1 MKQLNIKKEGL
12 KIDLDYTSDTPESE
26 IFKSPI
32 KSIKSSLSFVPGEQ
46 LGFTVGSRDVGNP
59 LSLKLFYSLEAT
71 EEGTSVKR
79 TMDAVKYRY
88 SEIQQHLQVFV
99 QEAANR
105 IKRQLNGEP
114 DYVMYLDSMED
125 ASRNLATDFQK
136 VFSKAKVVKIPKTL
150 FDNAFFAVDW
160 EKYGRASD
168 KLKADIMGMVAG
180 LNNRTKEIEFTD
192 RIDFE
197 ALSTELEKN
206 RTEDPNRRALTV
218 ISGKKRIEVMS
229 VEDIKRLQ
237 LARELEFPVTVE
249 YKPKFSISKSVG
261 YGGARN
267 ALVGKYSTREDKM
280 FYPTYEDYLNSTN
293 GISAKDLTK
302 GQILLNT
309 VAKND
314 VKLLIVDENVH
325 SGADFR
331 YIFEE
336 LNSILNGENEE
347 ILTLADTLKLA
358 RRGLRNI
365 SYENKLSKISKEEE
379 QAICVVLGL
388 KSKELPSHFR
398 EMMNKPPKYA
408 KDFIERM
415 KNNGAEGIRNLQM
428 GLNDTVQAVARF
440 DEKIIG
446 YTLYK
451 ISDSDVSNVQIDRDI
466 EFNPTDKDASLGIY
480 GRRRIRMDAREVE
493 KTGKARKNA

>member
-1 MKQLNIKKEGL
+1 MKQPYLKKEGL
-12 KIDLDYTSDTPESE
+12 KIDLEYTPNTAEDE
-26 IFKSPI
+26 IFKKPI

-46 LGFTVGSRDVGNP
+46 LGFTAGERSIGNP
-59 LSLKLFYSLEAT
+59 LSLKLLYSLEAT

-79 TMDAVKYRY
+79 TMDVVKYRY
-88 SEIQQHLQVFV
+88 SEIQEYLQVFI

-105 IKRQLNGEP
+105 IKKQLNGEP
-114 DYVMYLDSMED
+114 DYIMYLDSKEN
-125 ASRNLATDFQK
+125 ASRDLATDFQK
-136 VFSKAKVVKIPKTL
+136 AFSKAKVVKIPKTL

-168 KLKADIMGMVAG
+168 ELKTGIMKMATG
-180 LNNRTKEIEFTD
+180 LNNRTEKIEFTD
-192 RIDFE
+192 KIDFE
-197 ALSTELEKN
+197 ALNAELENK

-218 ISGKKRIEVMS
+218 ISGKNRREVMS
-229 VEDIKRLQ
+229 VEDIKKLQ
-237 LARELEFPVTVE
+237 SAGELEFPVTVE
-249 YKPKFSISKSVG
+249 YSPKFTIAKDVG

-280 FYPTYEDYLNSTN
+280 FYPTYEDYLNNTN
-293 GISAKDLTK
+293 GISGKDLTK
-302 GQILLNT
+302 GHTLLNSI
-309 VAKND
+309 AKND

-358 RRGLRNI
+358 KRGLRNI

-379 QAICVVLGL
+379 QAICVVLGI
-388 KSKELPSHFR
+388 KSKELPPNYQ
-398 EMMNKPPKYA
+398 EMMNKPPKLA
-408 KDFIERM
+408 KNFIERM
-415 KNNGAEGIRNLQM
+415 KNNGAEGIRNVQM
-428 GLNDTVQAVARF
+428 GLTNTVQAVARF

-451 ISDSDVSNVQIDRDI
+451 ISDTDISNVQIDRDI
-466 EFNPTDKDASLGIY
+466 EFNPTDQDSNLGIQ

-493 KTGKARKNA
+493 RATRARRNA